1 MVGSE
6 AAPFSKTGGLA
17 DVLGSLPAALARLGE
32 EVAVLSPLY
41 RGIPVPPSGPILT
54 LPVQVGPHAYSV
66 AIHEVVRRNVRY
78 LFADCPPLYDRAG
91 IYGTHGTIGAGDYPD
106 NHIRFAVLCQ
116 AALGVARSVFRP
128 DVFHAHD
135 WQAGLLPVYVRESFA
150 LDPTFFGVRCVL
162 TIHNLGYQGI
172 FPASAIADLGLDAR
186 LFHPEGLEFFG
197 RLNFLKAGIVWS
209 DAINAVSPTYAREIQ
224 TPEFGFGLDGL
235 LRSRA
240 SKLTGIL
247 NGVDYEEWNPE
258 TDLHL
263 AANYSA
269 RDLSGK
275 RACKRALLQEMG
287 LEETG
292 LPGEAGRPLFG
303 IVSRF
308 AHQKGMDLV
317 AKILPLEDAA
327 LVVLGSGEAPLEDAF
342 RSLAASYP
350 DRIAVR
356 FGYDEGLAHRIEA
369 GADMFL
375 MPSRYEPCGLNQIYS
390 LRYGTV
396 PVVRATGG
404 LEDTVTE
411 QTGFKFLGRLEGAVA
426 TALEAFQDRE
436 TWAARMRLGM
446 AQDFS
451 WDASAVEYQLLYS
464 KGLYS
469 KGLPSRPLQRLASG
483 VASRGPVLAS

>member
-1 MVGSE
+1 MVASE
-6 AAPFSKTGGLA
+6 AAPFAKTGGLA

-32 EVAVLSPLY
+32 EVAVLLPFY
-41 RGIPVPPSGPILT
+41 RGMPVPPAGPILT
-54 LPVQVGPHAYSV
+54 LPVQVGPHGYTV
-66 AIHEVVRRNVRY
+66 AIHEVILHGVRY
-78 LFADCPPLYDRAG
+78 LFADCPPLFDRSG
-91 IYGTHGTIGAGDYPD
+91 IYGSGGADYPD
-106 NHIRFAVLCQ
+106 NHIRFAVLSQ

-135 WQAGLLPVYVRESFA
+135 WQAGLLPVYLRESLA
-150 LDPTFFGVRCVL
+150 LDPTFFGVRCVF
-162 TIHNLGYQGI
+162 TIHNLGYQGS

-186 LFHPEGLEFFG
+186 LFHSEGLEFFG

-209 DAINAVSPTYAREIQ
+209 DAVNAVSPTYAREIQ

-235 LRSRA
+235 LRARA

-258 TDLHL
+258 TDRHL
-263 AANYSA
+263 PANYSA

-275 RACKRALLQEMG
+275 GVCKEALLGEMG
-287 LEETG
+287 L
-292 LPGEAGRPLFG
+292 PAAADRPLVG

-317 AKILPLEDAA
+317 AEAAPLIDAA
-327 LVVLGSGEAPLEDAF
+327 LVVLGAGEAPLENAF
-342 RSLAASYP
+342 RSLALAYP
-350 DRIAVR
+350 DRIAAR
-356 FGYDEGLAHRIEA
+356 IGYDEGLAHRIEA

-396 PVVRATGG
+396 PIVHATGG
-404 LEDTVTE
+404 LEDTVNDR
-411 QTGFKFLGRLEGAVA
+411 TGFKFRDDMASAIEA
-426 TALEAFQDRE
+426 ALKEFQDRE
-436 TWAARMRLGM
+436 MWTARIRRGM

-451 WDASAVEYQLLYS
+451 WDASAVAYQRLYS
-464 KGLYS
+464 KA
-469 KGLPSRPLQRLASG
+469 PARRAVAG
-483 VASRGPVLAS
+483 VAS

>member
-1 MVGSE
+1 MRRVLMVGSE
-6 AAPFSKTGGLA
+6 AAPFAKTGGLA

-32 EVAVLSPLY
+32 EVAVLLPLY
-41 RGIPVPPSGPILT
+41 RGTPTPPSGPILT
-54 LPVQVGPHAYSV
+54 LPIQVGPHAYNV
-66 AIHEVVRRNVRY
+66 AIHEVIRHNVRY
-78 LFADCPPLYDRAG
+78 LFADCPPLYDRDG
-91 IYGTHGTIGAGDYPD
+91 IYGTHGTVGGGDYPD

-116 AALGVARSVFRP
+116 AALGVARSIFRP

-162 TIHNLGYQGI
+162 TIHNLGYQGS

-258 TDLHL
+258 TDRHL
-263 AANYSA
+263 PANYSA

-275 RACKRALLQEMG
+275 RACKRELLEEMG
-287 LEETG
+287 LTA
-292 LPGEAGRPLFG
+292 EADRPLIG

-308 AHQKGMDLV
+308 AQQKGMDLV
-317 AKILPLEDAA
+317 TAILPLANAA
-327 LVVLGSGEAPLEDAF
+327 LVVLGSGEAPLENAF

-356 FGYDEGLAHRIEA
+356 LGYDEGLAHRIEA

-411 QTGFKFLGRLEGAVA
+411 QTGFKFLVDLEGAVQA
-426 TALEAFQDRE
+426 ALEAFQDRE
-436 TWAARMRLGM
+436 TWAARMRRGM
-446 AQDFS
+446 GQDFS
-451 WDASAVEYQLLYS
+451 WNASAGEYQLLYS
-464 KGLYS
+464 KGHS
-469 KGLPSRPLQRLASG
+469 KGLPSSRPLQALASG

>member
-17 DVLGSLPAALARLGE
+17 DVLGALPAALARLGE

-41 RGIPVPPSGPILT
+41 RGVPVPPSSPIVT
-54 LPVQVGPHAYSV
+54 LPVQVGPHSFSV
-66 AIHEVVRRNVRY
+66 AVHEVVRKNVRY
-78 LFADCPPLYDRAG
+78 LFADCPPLYDRTG
-91 IYGTHGTIGAGDYPD
+91 IYGTHGTPGSGDYPD

-116 AALGVARSVFRP
+116 AAMGVARSVFRP

-135 WQAGLLPVYVRESFA
+135 WQAGLLPVYVRESLT
-150 LDPTFFGVRCVL
+150 LDPTFFGVRCIL
-162 TIHNLGYQGI
+162 TIHNLGYQGS
-172 FPASAIADLGLDAR
+172 FPASAVADLGLDAR

-224 TPEFGFGLDGL
+224 TPEFGFGMDGL

-258 TDLHL
+258 TDGHL

-275 RACKRALLQEMG
+275 RACKLALLEEMG
-287 LEETG
+287 LEPEVN
-292 LPGEAGRPLFG
+292 RPLLG

-317 AKILPLEDAA
+317 AAISPIANTA
-327 LVVLGSGEAPLEDAF
+327 LAVLGSGEAPLEDAF
-342 RSLAASYP
+342 HSLAAGYP

-369 GADMFL
+369 GADIFL

-404 LEDTVTE
+404 LEDTVNDR
-411 QTGFKFLGRLEGAVA
+411 TGFKFSGDLGVAVA
-426 TALEAFQDRE
+426 AALEAFEDRE
-436 TWAARMRLGM
+436 SWAARMRLGM

-451 WDASAVEYQLLYS
+451 WGASAAAYRRLYS
-464 KGLYS
+464 KG
-469 KGLPSRPLQRLASG
+469 RTQRVASG
-483 VASRGPVLAS
+483 GPIFAS